1 MHYLFPKRPTFAAI
15 TWLLAGL
22 VLIGGLLNSLP
33 AMKGAA
39 VTAEERAQEIELED
53 DDKNESRELDFAIL
67 IQMGDRAPNQ
77 FCCRVLE
84 CSISQTSQPELVSY
98 LVRGP
103 PCC

>member
-33 AMKGAA
+33 AMKGAP

-53 DDKNESRELDFAIL
+53 DDKNESRELDLAVH
-67 IQMGDRAPNQ
+67 IQMGDRAPTQ
-77 FCCRVLE
+77 ICCRVLE
-84 CSISQTSQPELVSY
+84 CSISQTSQLELDSY